1 MSYYFYYKHKRAG
14 GQLQTGDPLMH
25 SFQAFQCFAPPPS
38 NKAPPPSNK
47 KDILLQNDRA
57 EKSLK
62 GQILLELIDNFKKSL
77 LLPTHSNS
85 IKALLMN
92 ELRVC
97 LHHN

>member
-38 NKAPPPSNK
+38 NK
-47 KDILLQNDRA
+47 KDILLQNDRDK
-57 EKSLK
+57 KSLK